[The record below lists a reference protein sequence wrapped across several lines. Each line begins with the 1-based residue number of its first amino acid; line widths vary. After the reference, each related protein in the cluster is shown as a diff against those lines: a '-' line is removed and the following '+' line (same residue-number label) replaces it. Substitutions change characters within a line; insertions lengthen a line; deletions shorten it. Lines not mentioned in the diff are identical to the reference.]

1 MTRILHDFIVLVVWL
16 SSAFLD
22 KMWGTCFV
30 SNYIESI
37 LHSYKEEM
45 LMEQPPSAIFDA
57 YSRRS
62 VARDYGKQ
70 QVSNVR
76 NFQALR
82 ENRNV
87 PHLHK
92 PGISTFVRSF
102 GNSNHAWSHWNT
114 KGNFAS
120 QPLKIGRHRDSSE
133 EGTRRQVALEN
144 TLMFELDKIVSMP
157 SLPSEVLMLGGM
169 QILTWKRPKKQD
181 LKFQMWELKVWVLK
195 LKKALKTRK
204 FLKSLKQKQT
214 CKIWKE
220 DRCDDPNWLP
230 NGFKCRQQ
238 RLPTRCLEGKRWRKK
253 KCVL

>member
-133 EGTRRQVALEN
+133 EGSQVVLEN
-144 TLMFELDKIVSMP
+144 TLMFMIPFTLLNWTKSFPCQVYPLRYWCLVGCKYWRGRDQRNRIWSFKC
-157 SLPSEVLMLGGM
+157 G
-169 QILTWKRPKKQD
+169 TWKYKY
-181 LKFQMWELKVWVLK
+181 W
-195 LKKALKTRK
+195 
-204 FLKSLKQKQT
+204 
-214 CKIWKE
+214 
-220 DRCDDPNWLP
+220 N
-230 NGFKCRQQ
+230 
-238 RLPTRCLEGKRWRKK
+238 
-253 KCVL
+253 